1 MHLEHFVSYIKDVR
15 GVSEK
20 TLRHYVGALHTINS
34 LLEKYQFDIQNIFLV
49 TNVDELDKVKNFL
62 DCNPE
67 FQEKDTVG
75 HRMYSVAFKH
85 YCRFSLWYK
94 Q

>member
-1 MHLEHFVSYIKDVR
+1 MHLEHFMAYIKDVR

-20 TLRHYVGALHTINS
+20 TLRHYVGALHTINA
-34 LLEKYQFDIQNIFLV
+34 LLEKYEFEIQNMFL
-49 TNVDELDKVKNFL
+49 TANISELDKVKSFL
-62 DCNPE
+62 DKNPE

-85 YCRFSLWYK
+85 YYRFSLWYK